1 MSVDLQKY
9 SVREC
14 DGLYY
19 VPDFVTE
26 EEETYL
32 VRKIKESPQQK
43 WKQLANRRL
52 QLLGGEITPKNVLV
66 SQPLP
71 SIVNKLVL
79 SPDIISRLRGT
90 GAFKSSPHG
99 EPNHIIL
106 NEYLPGQGIMPHEDG
121 PAYHPIVATISL
133 GSHAVFHYYR
143 YTPEENGDEPLTNG
157 RTIDNTPALSVLLEP
172 RSAVI
177 TTETPYKEYLHGIE
191 GIETDTIRAAD
202 ATEGS
207 KFTNTNTPIQNFHLL
222 TSEKAVRAV
231 SEGGTL
237 KRDVR
242 YSLTC
247 RDVEK
252 VRNGSFLGA

>member
-1 MSVDLQKY
+1 MSFDLQKY
-9 SVREC
+9 SVRGCE
-14 DGLYY
+14 GLYY

-71 SIVNKLVL
+71 SFLNKF
-79 SPDIISRLRGT
+79 PDIISRLKGT
-90 GAFKSSPHG
+90 GAFKSSLHC
-99 EPNHIIL
+99 EPNHVIL

-143 YTPEENGDEPLTNG
+143 YTPEENGDEPMTNG

-172 RSAVI
+172 RSVII
-177 TTETPYKEYLHGIE
+177 TTEVLYKEYLHGIE
-191 GIETDTIRAAD
+191 DIETDTIRAAD
-202 ATEGS
+202 ATQGS
-207 KFTNTNTPIQNFHLL
+207 KFTDTNTPIQNFHLL

-231 SEGGTL
+231 SEGGTM

-252 VRNGSFLGA
+252 VRNGSFPRT